1 MHDELACRGKN
12 QKLALQWILPC
23 WWSMSPMLVGV
34 RHQQQYRC
42 HGRHSETVGPREGC
56 ARGRNFTDV
65 SELPSE
71 HGVHRRKIVDRLVY
85 VIRTSFK
92 RWNFWKVLNLK
103 NTHMVWIVW
112 SIRKDRSN
120 WNAALETKE
129 YLSELKWKFDG
140 STFYSLQIWQVC
152 SIIFWSSDSFQRRE
166 FQVECSPSL
175 YRPLIKRKPFLIVT
189 WGFLN
194 AFNFA
199 YLLYDEISNLM
210 KSCETFAR
218 DIRSEFPVQVKVYQ
232 SVTQQNCTTTPSLD
246 LQF

>member
-1 MHDELACRGKN
+1 MEDTV
-12 QKLALQWILPC
+12 KLSAQ
-23 WWSMSPMLVGV
+23 
-34 RHQQQYRC
+34 
-42 HGRHSETVGPREGC
+42 EKDAC

-71 HGVHRRKIVDRLVY
+71 HGVHRRKSVDRLVY

-92 RWNFWKVLNLK
+92 RWNFWKALNLK

-112 SIRKDRSN
+112 SIRKDRSI

-129 YLSELKWKFDG
+129 YLSELKWKFEG

-152 SIIFWSSDSFQRRE
+152 SIICWSSDSFQRRE

-210 KSCETFAR
+210 KSRCICIWYTCVVAQSKFPTLDQSPTCGR
-218 DIRSEFPVQVKVYQ
+218 SRSEKGLC
-232 SVTQQNCTTTPSLD
+232 SSSLLNC
-246 LQF
+246 